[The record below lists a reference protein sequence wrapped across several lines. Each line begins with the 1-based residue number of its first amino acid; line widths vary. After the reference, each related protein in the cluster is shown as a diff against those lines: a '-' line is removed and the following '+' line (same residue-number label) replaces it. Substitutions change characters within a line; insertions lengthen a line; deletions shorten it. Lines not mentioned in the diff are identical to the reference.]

1 MIKMF
6 AFLYTIFILQVCLQE
21 GTFSFSLSSKK
32 FNVKERKHVSKS
44 SVSMHMGH
52 SHGHHEHDHKE
63 DQKLSTGPEL
73 SFSSFGQLLLRPKE
87 TLLKRPQG
95 KIFLAALI
103 VLIPALIR
111 KRFSRIDAGVF
122 LVSAVT
128 LSVFDNFKSGVK
140 QYISRIKM
148 FQESLVQHST
158 PITRKYFFKNE
169 NAADRVT
176 LVGVY
181 INVFLSITKFFGGIA
196 FNSAALVADA
206 GHSLSDLFSD
216 FITLW
221 AVQVARLPPD
231 EDHPYGHGKF
241 ESVGSLFLS
250 LTLLATGLSVGAWS
264 YDKMHAVLIA
274 QQVDIFCTYT
284 FLAGLH
290 GRV

>member
-1 MIKMF
+1 M
-6 AFLYTIFILQVCLQE
+6 FILQVCLQE
-21 GTFSFSLSSKK
+21 GTSFSFSLSSKK
-32 FNVKERKHVSKS
+32 FSIIERKHVSKTS
-44 SVSMHMGH
+44 LSMHMGH
-52 SHGHHEHDHKE
+52 SHGHHEHDHNE
-63 DQKLSTGPEL
+63 DQKTSTGPEL
-73 SFSSFGQLLLRPKE
+73 SFSSFGQLLRPKE

-181 INVFLSITKFFGGIA
+181 INVILSITKFFGGIA

-274 QQVDIFCTYT
+274 QQVNF
-284 FLAGLH
+284 FVLMPF
-290 GRV
+290 

>member
-1 MIKMF
+1 MWWCTL
-6 AFLYTIFILQVCLQE
+6 FLLQVFLQE
-21 GTFSFSLSSKK
+21 GSSFSLSSKK
-32 FNVKERKHVSKS
+32 FNVIERKHVSKS
-44 SVSMHMGH
+44 SLSMHMGH

-63 DQKLSTGPEL
+63 DKQTSTDPL
-73 SFSSFGQLLLRPKE
+73 SSFGQLLQRPQE
-87 TLLKRPQG
+87 TLLKKPQG
-95 KIFLAALI
+95 KIFLSALI
-103 VLIPALIR
+103 VLIPALLR
-111 KRFSRIDAGVF
+111 KRLSRIDAGVF

-148 FQESLVQHST
+148 FQESLIQHST

-181 INVFLSITKFFGGIA
+181 INVILSITKFFGGIA

-250 LTLLATGLSVGAWS
+250 LTLLATGI
-264 YDKMHAVLIA
+264 YI
-274 QQVDIFCTYT
+274 
-284 FLAGLH
+284 
-290 GRV
+290 